1 MNKIHLIAIFR
12 IHPGK
17 LEAFKELV
25 DQCVAAVKK
34 NEPNALQYDWFYT
47 ADQTECRVLETY
59 ADSDAVFAHMANVG
73 PYLGQLLAMT
83 DFSGEVYGNP
93 PEALKKAFE
102 AFNVTYYSYG
112 QGLEG

>member
-1 MNKIHLIAIFR
+1 MKKIHLTAIFR

-25 DQCVAAVKK
+25 GKCVAAVKE
-34 NEPNALQYDWFYT
+34 NETQTLQYDWFYSE
-47 ADQTECRVLETY
+47 DQTECRVRETY
-59 ADSDAVFAHMANVG
+59 ADSDAVFAHMANAG
-73 PYLGQLLAMT
+73 PYLGEFLAMT

-93 PEALKKAFE
+93 SEALKKAFD

-112 QGLEG
+112 DGLES